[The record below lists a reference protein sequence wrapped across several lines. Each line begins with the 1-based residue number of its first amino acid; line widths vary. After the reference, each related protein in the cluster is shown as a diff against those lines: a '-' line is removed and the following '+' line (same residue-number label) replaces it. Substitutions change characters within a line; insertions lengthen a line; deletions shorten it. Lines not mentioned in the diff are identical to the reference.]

1 MDPCSGN
8 EATTADQIEPLMV
21 AEGIKPGERE
31 CHDAQSREHF
41 RVDLI
46 YPNAKPRPVALEIS
60 SITAGGDKA
69 GPKITDAMMKRLSE
83 VARAEGLWAW
93 IVVVNTEKNLKELE
107 PEILAILRDREAR
120 VELLRTGRDIWL
132 GHYTADDLLAFGRES
147 KQREFMALHERL
159 RSMGL
164 VSIKPVEGEANL
176 LIAVLPVT
184 SVREVVGFGRFLE
197 AVVEDNADNLGE
209 TGPGY
214 EHHHGVIVDRFD
226 ASDFPHLTPP
236 PELQTPRSGDVFRAV
251 PSVSRDVSRAGPA
264 PVSRSSS
271 SRGIAAVVRA
281 GRVVSSTRHFL
292 SGARS

>member
-21 AEGIKPGERE
+21 VSGIEPGHRD

-41 RVDLI
+41 RVDFI
-46 YPNAKPRPVALEIS
+46 YPNARPQPLALEIS

-69 GPKITDAMMKRLSE
+69 GPKITDAIMKRLSE
-83 VARAEGLWAW
+83 VARAEGLGAW

-120 VELLRTGRDIWL
+120 EELLRTGKEIWL
-132 GHYTADDLLAFGRES
+132 GHYTADDLLALGRES

-164 VSIKPVEGEANL
+164 VSINPVEGDEEL
-176 LIAVLPVT
+176 LIAVLPIT

-197 AVVEDNADNLGE
+197 SVVEDNATKLGE

-214 EHHHGVIVDRFD
+214 EHHLGVIVDRFD

-236 PELQTPRSGDVFRAV
+236 PELPAEVDVLWIVHRWRHG
-251 PSVSRDVSRAGPA
+251 SDSRFAWRL
-264 PVSRSSS
+264 
-271 SRGIAAVVRA
+271 SRGDDSWTVYELGEPPPPQRA
-281 GRVVSSTRHFL
+281 TR
-292 SGARS
+292 RE

>member
-21 AEGIKPGERE
+21 AEGIEPGERE

-41 RVDLI
+41 RVDFI
-46 YPNAKPRPVALEIS
+46 YPNARPRPLALEIS

-69 GPKITDAMMKRLSE
+69 GPKITDAMMKRLSK
-83 VARAEGLWAW
+83 VARAEGLGAW

-120 VELLRTGRDIWL
+120 VELLRTGKDIWL
-132 GHYTADDLLAFGRES
+132 GHYTAEDLLALGRES
-147 KQREFMALHERL
+147 KQQEFMALHERL

-164 VSIKPVEGEANL
+164 VSIKPVEGEAEL

-197 AVVEDNADNLGE
+197 AVVDDNALKLGE
-209 TGPGY
+209 TGQGY
-214 EHHHGVIVDRFD
+214 EHHLGVIVDRFD
-226 ASDFPHLTPP
+226 ASDFPHLTSP
-236 PELQTPRSGDVFRAV
+236 PELPTEIDVLWIVHRWRHG
-251 PSVSRDVSRAGPA
+251 SDSRFGWKL
-264 PVSRSSS
+264 
-271 SRGIAAVVRA
+271 SRGDDDWTVYEMGSDGSEEA
-281 GRVVSSTRHFL
+281 TR
-292 SGARS
+292 RE